1 MSNARP
7 LGGRLAIDAIEEHL
21 DARIQAIARVFPPA

>member
-1 MSNARP
+1 MSNAR
-7 LGGRLAIDAIEEHL
+7 RSAADAIDAIEEHL